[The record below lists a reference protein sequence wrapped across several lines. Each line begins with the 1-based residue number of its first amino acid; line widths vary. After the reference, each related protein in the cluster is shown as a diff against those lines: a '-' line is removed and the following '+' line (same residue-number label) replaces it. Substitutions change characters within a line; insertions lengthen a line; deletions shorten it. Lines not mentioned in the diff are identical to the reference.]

1 VSKSVVKSK
10 PEVERTCIHNCT
22 ANCPDGCFT
31 TAEPAPLLNL
41 AEGRVVAMTF
51 GARTYTWTFR
61 RILRA
66 DWEKFF
72 RSFDT
77 ETVTILGE
85 QTETFEI
92 ESGLVDL
99 ARTCVASVD
108 GYKLPDAG
116 DWKKMLPLGHLK
128 QFGNVLRDVRAVPP
142 ADDAEIELSELSE
155 ISLDCFWSGSRWSG
169 LAHRFRTPTLAQQRK
184 FNRACG
190 TYRVMGNDR
199 GNKTIFP
206 ARQALMMDFYDELI
220 ESVDESYA
228 VDGQPLSTREEIVA
242 QMDCCHKIAAIQG
255 LLNAGGT
262 GTMAKAADDK

>member
-1 VSKSVVKSK
+1 VSKNSAK
-10 PEVERTCIHNCT
+10 PI
-22 ANCPDGCFT
+22 APK
-31 TAEPAPLLNL
+31 AEPKLDL
-41 AEGRVVAMTF
+41 AVTRVIAMQF
-51 GARTYTWTFR
+51 GKQTYTWTFR

-99 ARTCVASVD
+99 ARTCVVD
-108 GYKLPDAG
+108 VEGYKLPSDLPEK
-116 DWKKMLPLGHLK
+116 WQSMLPLGHLK
-128 QFGNVLRDVRAVPP
+128 QFGQVLRDVRAVQP
-142 ADDAEIELSELSE
+142 ADDAPLALTELSEVM
-155 ISLDCFWSGSRWSG
+155 LDCTWSENKVWRG
-169 LAHRFRTPTLAQQRK
+169 LVHRFRTPTLAQQRT

-190 TYRVMGNDR
+190 TYRIVGNDR

-220 ESVDESYA
+220 ESVDESYVFDNA
-228 VDGQPLSTREEIVA
+228 ALSTREEIVA
-242 QMDCCHKIAAIQG
+242 HMDCCHKVAAIQG
-255 LLNAGGT
+255 LLNAGGA
-262 GTMAKAADDK
+262 GTVTKDKDAK

>member
-1 VSKSVVKSK
+1 
-10 PEVERTCIHNCT
+10 
-22 ANCPDGCFT
+22 
-31 TAEPAPLLNL
+31 
-41 AEGRVVAMTF
+41 MQF
-51 GARTYTWTFR
+51 GKQTYTWTFR

-92 ESGLVDL
+92 ESGLIDL
-99 ARTCVASVD
+99 ARTCVEDVD
-108 GYKLPDAG
+108 GYVFPEGGKG
-116 DWKKMLPLGHLK
+116 VWRNMLPLGHLK
-128 QFGNVLRDVRAVPP
+128 QFGQVLRDVRAVQPS
-142 ADDAEIELSELSE
+142 DDAPLALTELSE
-155 ISLDCFWSGSRWSG
+155 ISLDCTWSENRTWSG
-169 LAHRFRTPTLAQQRK
+169 LIHRFRTPTLAQQRT

-190 TYRVMGNDR
+190 TYRIVGNDR

-228 VDGQPLSTREEIVA
+228 FDNAALSTREEIVA
-242 QMDCCHKIAAIQG
+242 HMDCCHKVAAIQG
-255 LLNAGGT
+255 LLNAGGA
-262 GTMAKAADDK
+262 GSIAKADDKK